1 MTDLKVGGVPEHFNY
16 PWSLTLKDEKYKKE
30 NINLKWQDFP
40 GGTGAMCKALR
51 NGDVD
56 IAIVLT
62 EGIIKDI
69 AAGNP
74 SKILQTF
81 VKTPL
86 IWGIHVGAKSSF
98 KEIKDLEHAT
108 IAISRFGSGSHL
120 MAIVNAFNQGWKIE
134 NLKFKVIGNLQGGID
149 ALTNGEADYFMWE
162 HFTTKPLVDN
172 GTFRRIDNCP
182 TPWPCFVIAVRNEV
196 LEKNSLE
203 VKKVL
208 DIINKQTANFKNI
221 DNIDKILANVYNQ
234 KLEDIQKW
242 LKITEWNDGKPI
254 TKNLITRIQNKM
266 IRFNVIEEKKDS
278 KEFIKNMYICPEN

>member
-1 MTDLKVGGVPEHFNY
+1 MTNLKVGGVPEHFNY
-16 PWSLTLKDEKYKKE
+16 PWYITLKKKE
-30 NINLKWQDFP
+30 YSKHNINLRWQDYP
-40 GGTGAMCKALR
+40 GGTGQMSKALR
-51 NGDVD
+51 DGSVD

-69 AAGNP
+69 ADGNP
-74 SKILQTF
+74 SKIVQTF

-86 IWGIHVGAKSSF
+86 IWGIHVSEKSSF
-98 KEIKDLEHAT
+98 KKIDDLEHAI

-120 MAIVNAFNQGWKIE
+120 MAIVNAYSQGWDVQ

-172 GTFRRIDNCP
+172 GTFRRIDDCP
-182 TPWPCFVIAVRNEV
+182 SPWPCFVIAVRNEV
-196 LEKNSLE
+196 LENNFDE
-203 VKKVL
+203 IKKVL
-208 DIINKQTANFKNI
+208 DIINTETKKFKQ
-221 DNIDKILANVYNQ
+221 IDKIDETLAIRYEQ

-242 LKITEWNDGKPI
+242 LKITEWNAGKPF

-266 IRFNVIEEKKDS
+266 IRFNVLQKKKKSGD
-278 KEFIKNMYICPEN
+278 FIKNMNI

>member
-1 MTDLKVGGVPEHFNY
+1 MTNLTVGGVPEHFNY
-16 PWSLTLKDEKYKKE
+16 PWYLTLKNKEYKKH
-30 NINLKWQDFP
+30 NINLRWQDFP

-51 NGDVD
+51 AGNVD

-69 AAGNP
+69 ADGNP
-74 SKILQTF
+74 SKIVQTF
-81 VKTPL
+81 VKSPL

-98 KEIKDLEHAT
+98 KNIEDLEHAT

-120 MAIVNAFNQGWKIE
+120 MAIVNAHNQGWDIA

-172 GTFRRIDNCP
+172 GTFRLIDDCP

-196 LEKNSLE
+196 LENNFEE

-208 DIINKQTANFKNI
+208 DIINGKTKDFKQI
-221 DNIDKILANVYNQ
+221 DAIDKILAERYEQ
-234 KLEDIQKW
+234 QLEDIQQW

-254 TKNLITRIQNKM
+254 TKNIITRIQNKM
-266 IRFNVIEEKKDS
+266 VQFNVIEEKKNS
-278 KEFIKNMYICPEN
+278 SNFIKNMYI

>member
-1 MTDLKVGGVPEHFNY
+1 MTNLKVGGVPEHFNY
-16 PWSLTLKDEKYKKE
+16 PWYLTLKNKEYTKE
-30 NINLKWQDFP
+30 NINLRWQDFP

-51 NGDVD
+51 AGEVD

-74 SKILQTF
+74 SKIVQTF
-81 VKTPL
+81 VETPL
-86 IWGIHVGAKSSF
+86 IWGIHVAKDSKF
-98 KEIKDLEHAT
+98 KKIEDLEHAT
-108 IAISRFGSGSHL
+108 IAISRYGSGSHL
-120 MAIVNAFNQGWKIE
+120 MAIVNAFNQGWNVDK
-134 NLKFKVIGNLQGGID
+134 LKFKVIGNLQGGID

-172 GTFRRIDNCP
+172 GTFRRVDNCP
-182 TPWPCFVIAVRNEV
+182 TPWPCFVVAVRNEV
-196 LEKNSLE
+196 LENNASE

-208 DIINKQTANFKNI
+208 DIINAQTANFKEI
-221 DNIDKILANVYNQ
+221 EDIDKILAKRYEQ

-266 IRFNVIEEKKDS
+266 VSFNVIEEKKNS
-278 KEFIKNMYICPEN
+278 TEFVKNMYI